1 MMHVGYK
8 FDISSEGLLLSDV
21 NTELEPHSQV
31 NIDNKP
37 LNVGDEFILELNE
50 DNCMF
55 FRKVGPKQ
63 LDLEFNNGNKE

>member
-8 FDISSEGLLLSDV
+8 FDITSEGLLLSDV
-21 NTELEPHSQV
+21 N
-31 NIDNKP
+31 IDDKP
-37 LNVGDEFILELNE
+37 LNVGEEFILELNE

-63 LDLEFNNGNKE
+63 LALEI

>member
-1 MMHVGYK
+1 MMYLDYK
-8 FDISSEGLLLSDV
+8 FRIDEQGLLMLDKPNPETGRGV
-21 NTELEPHSQV
+21 RIINT
-31 NIDNKP
+31 P
-37 LNVGDEFILELNE
+37 LKVGDEFVLELNE

>member
-8 FDISSEGLLLSDV
+8 FDITSEGLLLSDV
-21 NTELEPHSQV
+21 N
-31 NIDNKP
+31 IDDKP
-37 LNVGDEFILELNE
+37 LNVGEEFILELNE

-63 LDLEFNNGNKE
+63 LALEL